1 MKKTNIELYVGLF
14 MIIGLLCSAYL
25 VVQVGGLKISNKDH
39 YSVFAYFSSVSGLKP
54 GANVEMAGVAIGNV
68 AMISLD
74 KEQLLAKL
82 ELSID
87 NHYIFS
93 EDVIASVKT
102 SGIIGDKYIDL
113 APGGSEFNL
122 EPGATIF
129 NTESSLDIESLVSKY
144 IFSDK
149 E

>member
-25 VVQVGGLKISNKDH
+25 VVQVGGLKLTQKDH

-113 APGGSEFNL
+113 APGGAEFDL

>member
-25 VVQVGGLKISNKDH
+25 VVQVGGLKLTRKDH
-39 YSVFAYFSSVSGLKP
+39 YSVYAYFSSVSGLKP

-68 AMISLD
+68 SRISLD

-87 NHYIFS
+87 NHYMFS

-113 APGGSEFNL
+113 APGGSEFDL

>member
-1 MKKTNIELYVGLF
+1 MKKINIELYVGLF

-87 NHYIFS
+87 NHYLFS

-113 APGGSEFNL
+113 APGGSEFDL